1 MDTRLFLRTIPTA
14 LNWLATATAATL
26 LLKIFLLNQ
35 IAEPIPGFMQLGLVF
50 DGILAS
56 VLASYVFYLIVVHF
70 KEMRDSA
77 VIYPHVLKWA
87 QGVVGEC
94 KSQLAEFSKHT
105 GHHTD
110 IQSATK
116 QDIESIFKK
125 IDLKSNAPLVF
136 SLGSYANWIQYFDH
150 HRTRSKRG
158 IAKIMAQ
165 LIFLEAPLVA
175 HLTKVD
181 DCNHFSIIEMLL
193 HRKISNKDLSAFAD
207 TFFDYCVACRCL
219 DSYLANHAHGPVSK

>member
-1 MDTRLFLRTIPTA
+1 MDTRLFLRTIPLA
-14 LNWLATATAATL
+14 LNWLASVTVATL

-35 IAEPIPGFMQLGLVF
+35 IAEPITGFMQLGLVF

-70 KEMRDSA
+70 KEMRSSA

-94 KSQLAEFSKHT
+94 KSQLVEFSKHT
-105 GHHTD
+105 GHQTD
-110 IQSATK
+110 IQSVTK
-116 QDIESIFKK
+116 QDIESMFKK
-125 IDLKSNAPLVF
+125 IDPKSNAPLVF

-181 DCNHFSIIEMLL
+181 DCNHFSIIEILL
-193 HRKISNKDLSAFAD
+193 HRKISNEDLSALAD
-207 TFFDYCVACRCL
+207 TFFDYCVACRSL
-219 DSYLANHAHGPVSK
+219 DSYLTNHAHGPVSK